1 MATMYYDCDADLKYL
16 QGKKVAVI
24 GYGNQG
30 RAQAQCLYDSGID
43 VVVGVNEGGKS
54 WSCAKDAGIKTMSI
68 EDAAKVGDIVHIL
81 IPDEVQPH
89 VYTKYIKNNLKEG
102 NVLSFSHGFNI
113 TFNQIKPPEYVDV
126 VMIAPKTPGSEL

>member
-54 WSCAKDAGIKTMSI
+54 WSCAKDAGIKT
-68 EDAAKVGDIVHIL
+68 
-81 IPDEVQPH
+81 
-89 VYTKYIKNNLKEG
+89 
-102 NVLSFSHGFNI
+102 
-113 TFNQIKPPEYVDV
+113 
-126 VMIAPKTPGSEL
+126 